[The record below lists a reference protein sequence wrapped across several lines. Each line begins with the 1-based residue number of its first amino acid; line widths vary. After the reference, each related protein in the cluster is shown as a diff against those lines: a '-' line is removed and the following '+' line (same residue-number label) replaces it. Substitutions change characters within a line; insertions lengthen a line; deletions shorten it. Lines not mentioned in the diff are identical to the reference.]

1 MHLLL
6 LAAPLRKLP
15 LLMQPYCTP
24 LLQFVNSFEPIILR
38 IFTLFLRIYVR
49 VFVALRE
56 RLSMQSGMIGRKLGA
71 IRERRMWTQARLAE
85 EAGVSPTTVSG
96 IESGRISRPHFG
108 TLRKLARALG
118 VEAEELVTAS
128 SSDEGDV
135 SSPLSL
141 EWAMS
146 SGEEEFERGLEGASI
161 EGLNSLFHELGE
173 EQGRLR
179 RLYGE
184 ARGGEQRRLI
194 KSMIRQ
200 VAANSGSV
208 EASLTAQNYKH
219 PEHSPERRSPQD
231 ENPERQEP
239 SV

>member
-1 MHLLL
+1 MERDTVSKR
-6 LAAPLRKLP
+6 LA
-15 LLMQPYCTP
+15 
-24 LLQFVNSFEPIILR
+24 V
-38 IFTLFLRIYVR
+38 
-49 VFVALRE
+49 
-56 RLSMQSGMIGRKLGA
+56 

-118 VEAEELVTAS
+118 VEPEEF
-128 SSDEGDV
+128 V
-135 SSPLSL
+135 SSPGAVEGGSPSTLSL

-146 SGEEEFERGLEGASI
+146 SGEEEFERELEAASI
-161 EGLNSLFHELGE
+161 ERLNSLLSELGE

-184 ARGGEQRRLI
+184 ARGSEQRRFI
-194 KSMIRQ
+194 KTMIRQ

-208 EASLTAQNYKH
+208 EASITAQNYTH
-219 PEHSPERRSPQD
+219 PERSPERHSPQD
-231 ENPERQEP
+231 ENPGTQEP
-239 SV
+239 SA

>member
-1 MHLLL
+1 M
-6 LAAPLRKLP
+6 
-15 LLMQPYCTP
+15 
-24 LLQFVNSFEPIILR
+24 
-38 IFTLFLRIYVR
+38 
-49 VFVALRE
+49 E
-56 RLSMQSGMIGRKLGA
+56 RNAVGRNLVV

-118 VEAEELVTAS
+118 VEPEELVSPS
-128 SSDEGDV
+128 SLAEGEAP
-135 SSPLSL
+135 SALSL

-146 SGEEEFERGLEGASI
+146 SGEEEFERELEEASI
-161 EGLNSLFHELGE
+161 EMLNSLFRELGE

-184 ARGGEQRRLI
+184 ARGSEQRRLI
-194 KSMIRQ
+194 KALIRQ

-208 EASLTAQNYKH
+208 EASITVQKDKL
-219 PEHSPERRSPQD
+219 PEHSPEGRSLQD
-231 ENPERQEP
+231 ENLDTQEP
-239 SV
+239 ST